1 MRINFSLNSERPS
14 GPAADLNAG
23 TTLYSSS
30 CTAVIVALT
39 LLAAQGFLICFT
51 VDANARAKGSPS
63 PAFGNCEAR
72 CAGKYIEGTTG
83 LPPSPSGYRRCANHC
98 RVVYPSNASTGAVNV
113 KKQNLPAHATTGSR
127 NSKQN

>member
-1 MRINFSLNSERPS
+1 MRLSVVFAI
-14 GPAADLNAG
+14 A
-23 TTLYSSS
+23 
-30 CTAVIVALT
+30 

-63 PAFGNCEAR
+63 PAFSNCEAR

-98 RVVYPSNASTGAVNV
+98 AVVYPSKASVGAVNA
-113 KKQNLPAHATTGSR
+113 KRQKLPAGATAGSR
-127 NSKQN
+127 NSKKN